1 VQRVVA
7 LRLGQRRTV
16 LDAAEAVAPV
26 AQAARP
32 RREQLAPEGTVV
44 VLATRPVQ
52 QLAACDRPGRE
63 RRADRI
69 DDQP

>member
-1 VQRVVA
+1 VQRVVPVG
-7 LRLGQRRTV
+7 LGQRRPV
-16 LDAAEAVAPV
+16 LGATEAVAPV

-32 RREQLAPEGTVV
+32 RREQLATKRAVV
-44 VLATRPVQ
+44 PPAARPVE
-52 QLAACDRPGRE
+52 QLAAVDRPGLQ

>member
-32 RREQLAPEGTVV
+32 RREQLATKRAVV
-44 VLATRPVQ
+44 PPVTRPVD
-52 QLAACDRPGRE
+52 QLATVDRPGLQ
-63 RRADRI
+63 RRADRT